1 MEVKGQLVGVDI
13 FLLPCG
19 SWESEEFRS
28 SEVAVDA
35 HGVISPDQTME
46 PLEDGV

>member
-1 MEVKGQLVGVDI
+1 MEVKGQLVDVDI
-13 FLLPCG
+13 FLPCG

-35 HGVISPDQTME
+35 HGTISPDQTME